1 MDGEPEYEIA
11 EVLDSKM
18 DNRRSKCKL
27 LYLVCWTGYAGT
39 DEETSWILASEL
51 EMHLNSSWISISR
64 IRPSR
69 VPLDNFEAICSSLSP
84 PPAGMRGITH
94 LRNLG
99 VAHFLINHS
108 IIFYLR

>member
-27 LYLVCWTGYAGT
+27 LYLVHWTGYAGT

-51 EMHLNSSWISISR
+51 ENAPELVSDFLLSY
-64 IRPSR
+64 PAKLG
-69 VPLDNFEAICSSLSP
+69 PL
-84 PPAGMRGITH
+84 GQT
-94 LRNLG
+94 
-99 VAHFLINHS
+99 
-108 IIFYLR
+108 